1 MTSYNVVRTPP
12 IFVRPL
18 TQSSFLNSSISL
30 TDITMT
36 LRRTL
41 IAILLVTPCLSSSTP
56 QPTLRPRQDDM
67 ETRTVDVLTSSMEL
81 QGDATAVIPSP
92 TTSSRLETAT
102 TPIQLA
108 DVIGLIMP
116 NPWSKVY
123 VGMSARAS
131 RADYQDSITRWG
143 SWMSFRDLHRP
154 LEDGC
159 ARFNRC

>member
-1 MTSYNVVRTPP
+1 
-12 IFVRPL
+12 
-18 TQSSFLNSSISL
+18 
-30 TDITMT
+30 
-36 LRRTL
+36 
-41 IAILLVTPCLSSSTP
+41 
-56 QPTLRPRQDDM
+56 M

-92 TTSSRLETAT
+92 TTSYRLETAT

-131 RADYQDSITRWG
+131 RADYQDSITRWV

-154 LEDGC
+154 LEGGC
-159 ARFNRC
+159 ARLNRC